1 MEPTG
6 NSSVSSDRKT
16 SKKTDASS
24 ATAKPNGKSTAS
36 SAIVEKPNRKTRKI
50 ENGHIAL
57 SVRGNCAFTEKAKL
71 AVAAGASALLV
82 INDKEDL
89 DEMGCVEKNTSLNVT
104 IRVLMI
110 SKSSGDALN
119 RSIVENKSVELLLYA
134 PNRPAVDFTA
144 GLLLLMAVG
153 TVVVGSLWSE
163 LTDPDQANESY
174 NILSKVILLSGPCL
188 VFTIGTKKELTSVK
202 KLQHYIYCIPE
213 MTIIHEGK
221 RLNHKPKTQY
231 RIAYSR
237 HLFISTHKL
246 HHSLQLTSSSI
257 HLHHLLHP

>member
-50 ENGHIAL
+50 ESKLLYQLDGHIAL

-188 VFTIGTKKELTSVK
+188 VFTIGNYAFNILTS
-202 KLQHYIYCIPE
+202 L
-213 MTIIHEGK
+213 
-221 RLNHKPKTQY
+221 
-231 RIAYSR
+231 
-237 HLFISTHKL
+237 
-246 HHSLQLTSSSI
+246 
-257 HLHHLLHP
+257 